1 MKENWK
7 KRLSALEQQTR
18 FLFMPQLLDEWIES
32 YQGNTPRD
40 YWKLWELV
48 PLELR
53 LECLF
58 RAFDQKRNA
67 KIPTS
72 YNRTLD

>member
-7 KRLSALEQQTR
+7 KRLNKLENQTR

-32 YQGNTPRD
+32 YQGNAPRD
-40 YWKLWELV
+40 YWKLW
-48 PLELR
+48 ELR

-58 RAFDQKRNA
+58 RAFDQRRNA
-67 KIPTS
+67 MKL
-72 YNRTLD
+72 N